1 MGGKCRSDHRCGQL
15 ACEKCARRYAGGV
28 TRRMLRT
35 EARNLCAVETELA
48 ESSFAD
54 FWSWRVEVRNVV
66 DYRRRTDRWW
76 RDLALSVWLN
86 QDGMMRGIVA
96 LGPVT
101 PDEFLA
107 VFSRWPTALRPITP
121 STLRDDIYAIVQP
134 SRVAFPALPPRRYQS
149 LKLTIAAR
157 RNAPKTIT
165 PSSEKAISR
174 YFEPMP
180 ILL

>member
-1 MGGKCRSDHRCGQL
+1 
-15 ACEKCARRYAGGV
+15 
-28 TRRMLRT
+28 MLKT
-35 EARNLCAVETELA
+35 EARNLCAVEIELA
-48 ESSFAD
+48 QSSFAD

-76 RDLALSVWLN
+76 RNLALSVWLN

-107 VFSRWPTALRPITP
+107 AFARWPTALRPITP

-157 RNAPKTIT
+157 HNAPENNLSISVKV
-165 PSSEKAISR
+165 ISR